1 MKTEDFSEETVATSA
16 ASSSSR
22 SQKCFIC
29 GNDLHSRA
37 LCPARD
43 VTCRNC
49 GKKGHYQRVCKSRPG
64 RNSSNVVASSN
75 TLVAISGSTHCLQ
88 KSIIKALFNNI
99 QLSALIDTGSSLS
112 FLNEKHVAKCKLKV
126 EPYLGKISMANSSM
140 VTETEGVCKVNLKI
154 ENFTYQNVELLVM
167 KGLCSYVLIGH
178 DILNKHSSVEIGFDG
193 NRPPLTICSLAI
205 AQVPPVSLFSNLN
218 PDCRPLDTKSLRQT
232 VEDNIF
238 MALEIQKLLQ
248 EGVIEPS
255 NSPWRAE
262 AFVIRGENHKP
273 RMVVD
278 YSQTINKYPLPKIEE
293 VILKISKNKV
303 FSKIDLQSAY
313 HQIPI
318 QDSERHYT
326 AFEACRKLYQF
337 LRVPFG
343 VTNGVACFQ
352 RVIDK
357 IIEDEELTLTYPF
370 IDDVTV
376 CGKDQKEHDD
386 NLEKLMTV
394 AKKYNL
400 TLNADK
406 CTYSSNSVHF
416 LGYIIQD
423 GIIKP
428 DPERL
433 KPLRDMPV
441 PKDSS
446 ALQRALG
453 MFAHYCRWIPGF
465 SKKIRPLLG
474 KKLFPLSRDA
484 VLTFNSLKDDVA
496 NAALTTIED
505 DIPFRVETDSSD
517 FAIGATLS
525 QAGRPVAFFSR
536 TLHASE
542 LRHSSPEKEAYA
554 IVESLRHWRHF
565 LMGKHFEVF
574 TDQQAVAFVFNQRH
588 GSKIKN
594 EKLIRW
600 KLELASFKFDII
612 YRPGKQ
618 NVIADTLSRITGAI
632 TPRVDLYNLHNSL
645 CPPGVIRM
653 HHWVRCKNLPFSLE
667 DIKKVT
673 NSCLICN
680 ELKPRF
686 VKNVGTFVKA
696 TAPFERLN
704 LDFKGPL
711 PSVSRNHYILTIV
724 DEFSRFP
731 FAIPCRHATSR
742 TTPYNPA
749 GNGQVER
756 YNGIIWKTIQLALRS
771 NSMKTEQWEGVIQTV
786 LHSIHSLL
794 CTATN
799 ATPHERMFS
808 HLRRSHNGC
817 SIPTWLTKPGR
828 VLIKNQMRANK
839 YEPIVQEVELIEAN
853 PDYAHAKLGDG
864 RKTTVSIRHLAPRG
878 ETTRSH
884 CLSTRN
890 QLIEETVSEYLQILN
905 QLSKDCDF
913 TDAKAEEYRKE
924 YIRDAFI
931 RELKCPRI
939 RLRLLENTSM
949 TLDQAFEQARTLE
962 SAEVHA
968 AFYMGSSFPVQS
980 AAMKTEDF
988 SEETVATSAA
998 RGSSSEI

>member
-1 MKTEDFSEETVATSA
+1 MGSSFPVQSAAMKTEDFSEETVATSA
-16 ASSSSR
+16 ASSSSSSSR
-22 SQKCFIC
+22 SQKCFFC
-29 GNDLHSRA
+29 GNDLHSRI

-43 VTCRNC
+43 VTSRNC

-64 RNSSNVVASSN
+64 RNSSNVVSSSN

-88 KSIIKALFNNI
+88 KSIIKALVNNI

-140 VTETEGVCKVNLKI
+140 VTETDGVCKVNLKI

-167 KGLCSYVLIGH
+167 KDLCSDVLIGH
-178 DILNKHSSVEIGFDG
+178 DILNRHSSVEIGFDG
-193 NRPPLTICSLAI
+193 NRPPLTICSLAV

-218 PDCRPLDTKSLRQT
+218 PDCRPLVTKSRRQT

-238 MALEIQKLLQ
+238 MALEVQKLLQ

-255 NSPWRAE
+255 NSPWRAQ

-278 YSQTINKYPLPKIEE
+278 YSQTINKHTLLDAYPLPKIEE
-293 VILKISKNKV
+293 
-303 FSKIDLQSAY
+303 
-313 HQIPI
+313 
-318 QDSERHYT
+318 DSERHYT
-326 AFEACRKLYQF
+326 AFEACGKLYQF
-337 LRVPFG
+337 LHVPFG

-357 IIEDEELTLTYPF
+357 IIEDEGLTLTYPF

-386 NLEKLMTV
+386 NLEKFMTV
-394 AKKYNL
+394 AKKI
-400 TLNADK
+400 
-406 CTYSSNSVHF
+406 SF
-416 LGYIIQD
+416 LLCFVPGNRQNQKEPDTRLD

-474 KKLFPLSRDA
+474 KKQFPLSRDA
-484 VLTFNSLKDDVA
+484 VLTFNSLKDDVE
-496 NAALTTIED
+496 NAALATIED

-574 TDQQAVAFVFNQRH
+574 TDQQAVAFVFNQRY

-600 KLELASFKFDII
+600 RLELASFKFDII
-612 YRPGKQ
+612 YRPGK
-618 NVIADTLSRITGAI
+618 
-632 TPRVDLYNLHNSL
+632 
-645 CPPGVIRM
+645 
-653 HHWVRCKNLPFSLE
+653 
-667 DIKKVT
+667 
-673 NSCLICN
+673 
-680 ELKPRF
+680 
-686 VKNVGTFVKA
+686 
-696 TAPFERLN
+696 
-704 LDFKGPL
+704 
-711 PSVSRNHYILTIV
+711 
-724 DEFSRFP
+724 
-731 FAIPCRHATSR
+731 
-742 TTPYNPA
+742 
-749 GNGQVER
+749 
-756 YNGIIWKTIQLALRS
+756 
-771 NSMKTEQWEGVIQTV
+771 
-786 LHSIHSLL
+786 
-794 CTATN
+794 
-799 ATPHERMFS
+799 
-808 HLRRSHNGC
+808 
-817 SIPTWLTKPGR
+817 
-828 VLIKNQMRANK
+828 
-839 YEPIVQEVELIEAN
+839 
-853 PDYAHAKLGDG
+853 
-864 RKTTVSIRHLAPRG
+864 
-878 ETTRSH
+878 
-884 CLSTRN
+884 
-890 QLIEETVSEYLQILN
+890 
-905 QLSKDCDF
+905 
-913 TDAKAEEYRKE
+913 
-924 YIRDAFI
+924 
-931 RELKCPRI
+931 
-939 RLRLLENTSM
+939 
-949 TLDQAFEQARTLE
+949 
-962 SAEVHA
+962 
-968 AFYMGSSFPVQS
+968 
-980 AAMKTEDF
+980 
-988 SEETVATSAA
+988 
-998 RGSSSEI
+998 

>member
-1 MKTEDFSEETVATSA
+1 MLSIRGLKCPRIRQRLLENTSLTLDQAFEQARTLESAEVHAASYMGSSFPVQSTAMKTEDFSDETVTTSA

-22 SQKCFIC
+22 SQKCFFC
-29 GNDLHSRA
+29 GNDLHSRTV
-37 LCPARD
+37 CPARD

-49 GKKGHYQRVCKSRPG
+49 GKKGHYERVCKSRPG

-88 KSIIKALFNNI
+88 KSIIKALVNNI
-99 QLSALIDTGSSLS
+99 QLSALIDALSSLS

-126 EPYLGKISMANSSM
+126 ESYLGKISMANSSL

-154 ENFTYQNVELLVM
+154 ENFTYQNVELLIM
-167 KGLCSYVLIGH
+167 KDLCSDVLIGH
-178 DILNKHSSVEIGFDG
+178 DILNRHPSVEIGFDG
-193 NRPPLTICSLAI
+193 NRPPLTICSLAV
-205 AQVPPVSLFSNLN
+205 AQVPPVSLFSDLN
-218 PDCRPLDTKSLRQT
+218 PDCRPLVTKSRRRT
-232 VEDNIF
+232 IEDNIF
-238 MALEIQKLLQ
+238 MALEVQKYFK

-255 NSPWRAE
+255 NSPWRAQ

-278 YSQTINKYPLPKIEE
+278 YSQTINKYTLLDAYPLPKIEE

-318 QDSERHYT
+318 QDSEIHYT
-326 AFEACRKLYQF
+326 AFEACGKLYQF

-357 IIEDEELTLTYPF
+357 IIEDEGLTLTYPF

-386 NLEKLMTV
+386 NLEKFMTV
-394 AKKYNL
+394 TKKYNL
-400 TLNADK
+400 TLNEDK
-406 CTYSSNSVHF
+406 CTYSSNSVHL
-416 LGYIIQD
+416 LGYIIQG

-433 KPLRDMPV
+433 KPLRDMPF

-453 MFAHYCRWIPGF
+453 MFSHYCRWISGF

-474 KKLFPLSRDA
+474 KKQFPLSRDA
-484 VLTFNSLKDDVA
+484 VLTFNSLKDNVA
-496 NAALTTIED
+496 NAALATIED
-505 DIPFRVETDSSD
+505 DIPFRNSSD

-525 QAGRPVAFFSR
+525 QTGRPVAFFSR

-554 IVESLRHWRHF
+554 DVESLRHWRHF
-565 LMGKHFEVF
+565 LMEKHFEVF

-588 GSKIKN
+588 GSKVKN

-600 KLELASFKFDII
+600 RLELSSFKFDII

-645 CPPGVIRM
+645 CHPGVTRM

-680 ELKPRF
+680 ELRPRS
-686 VKNVGTFVKA
+686 VKNVGTLVKA

-731 FAIPCRHATSR
+731 FAIPCSDISAKTVILHLKNIFSIFGMPSFIHSDRGSSFMSHELKSFLTSQGIATSR

-749 GNGQVER
+749 GNGQLER

-771 NSMKTEQWEGVIQTV
+771 NSMKTEQWGVMQTA
-786 LHSIHSLL
+786 LHSIRSLL

-799 ATPHERMFS
+799 VTPHERMFS
-808 HLRRSHNGC
+808 HPRRC
-817 SIPTWLTKPGR
+817 LKKKDPK
-828 VLIKNQMRANK
+828 
-839 YEPIVQEVELIEAN
+839 
-853 PDYAHAKLGDG
+853 
-864 RKTTVSIRHLAPRG
+864 
-878 ETTRSH
+878 ET
-884 CLSTRN
+884 L
-890 QLIEETVSEYLQILN
+890 
-905 QLSKDCDF
+905 F
-913 TDAKAEEYRKE
+913 
-924 YIRDAFI
+924 
-931 RELKCPRI
+931 
-939 RLRLLENTSM
+939 
-949 TLDQAFEQARTLE
+949 
-962 SAEVHA
+962 
-968 AFYMGSSFPVQS
+968 
-980 AAMKTEDF
+980 
-988 SEETVATSAA
+988 
-998 RGSSSEI
+998 

>member
-1 MKTEDFSEETVATSA
+1 
-16 ASSSSR
+16 
-22 SQKCFIC
+22 
-29 GNDLHSRA
+29 
-37 LCPARD
+37 
-43 VTCRNC
+43 
-49 GKKGHYQRVCKSRPG
+49 
-64 RNSSNVVASSN
+64 
-75 TLVAISGSTHCLQ
+75 
-88 KSIIKALFNNI
+88 
-99 QLSALIDTGSSLS
+99 
-112 FLNEKHVAKCKLKV
+112 
-126 EPYLGKISMANSSM
+126 M

-167 KGLCSYVLIGH
+167 KDLCSDVLIGH
-178 DILNKHSSVEIGFDG
+178 VILNRHSSVEIGFDG
-193 NRPPLTICSLAI
+193 NRPPLTICSLAV

-218 PDCRPLDTKSLRQT
+218 PDCRPLVTKSRRQT
-232 VEDNIF
+232 IEDKIF
-238 MALEIQKLLQ
+238 MALEVQKLLQ
-248 EGVIEPS
+248 EGVIEP
-255 NSPWRAE
+255 
-262 AFVIRGENHKP
+262 I
-273 RMVVD
+273 
-278 YSQTINKYPLPKIEE
+278 
-293 VILKISKNKV
+293 

-326 AFEACRKLYQF
+326 AFEACGKLYQF
-337 LRVPFG
+337 LRVLFG

-352 RVIDK
+352 RVINK
-357 IIEDEELTLTYPF
+357 TIADEGLTLTYPF

-386 NLEKLMTV
+386 NLEKFMTV

-400 TLNADK
+400 TLNEDK
-406 CTYSSNSVHF
+406 CTYSSNSVHL

-446 ALQRALG
+446 ALQR
-453 MFAHYCRWIPGF
+453 
-465 SKKIRPLLG
+465 KKQ
-474 KKLFPLSRDA
+474 FPLSRDA

-496 NAALTTIED
+496 NAALATIED

-542 LRHSSPEKEAYA
+542 FRHSSPEKEAYA

-565 LMGKHFEVF
+565 LIGKHFEVF

-600 KLELASFKFDII
+600 RLELTSFKFDII

-645 CPPGVIRM
+645 CHPGVTRM

-686 VKNVGTFVKA
+686 VKNVGTLVKA
-696 TAPFERLN
+696 TAPFERGSSFMPHELKS
-704 LDFKGPL
+704 F
-711 PSVSRNHYILTIV
+711 LTSQGI
-724 DEFSRFP
+724 
-731 FAIPCRHATSR
+731 ATSR

-771 NSMKTEQWEGVIQTV
+771 NSMKTEQWEGVIQTA
-786 LHSIHSLL
+786 LHSIRSLL

-808 HLRRSHNGC
+808 HPRRSHNGC
-817 SIPTWLTKPGR
+817 SIPTWLTKPSP
-828 VLIKNQMRANK
+828 VLMKNQMRANK

-853 PDYAHAKLGDG
+853 PDYAHVKLGDG
-864 RKTTVSIRHLAPRG
+864 RETTVSIRHLAPRG
-878 ETTRSH
+878 ETTRSED
-884 CLSTRN
+884 N
-890 QLIEETVSEYLQILN
+890 
-905 QLSKDCDF
+905 KG
-913 TDAKAEEYRKE
+913 AEE
-924 YIRDAFI
+924 
-931 RELKCPRI
+931 
-939 RLRLLENTSM
+939 NV
-949 TLDQAFEQARTLE
+949 QAYPDLQPINSDSAITLE
-962 SAEVHA
+962 DS
-968 AFYMGSSFPVQS
+968 
-980 AAMKTEDF
+980 TEQNMN
-988 SEETVATSAA
+988 TVALRTTSRHTQATFCILE
-998 RGSSSEI
+998 GLHQGLK

>member
-1 MKTEDFSEETVATSA
+1 MTLDQAFEQARTLESAEVHAASCMGSSFPVQSAAMKTEDFSEETVATSA
-16 ASSSSR
+16 ASSSSSR
-22 SQKCFIC
+22 FQKCFFC
-29 GNDLHSRA
+29 GNDLHSRT

-49 GKKGHYQRVCKSRPG
+49 GKKGHYQRMCKSRPG

-75 TLVAISGSTHCLQ
+75 TLAAILGSTHCLQ
-88 KSIIKALFNNI
+88 KSIIKALVNTI

-126 EPYLGKISMANSSM
+126 DPYLGKIPMTNSSM

-167 KGLCSYVLIGH
+167 KDLCSDVLIGH
-178 DILNKHSSVEIGFDG
+178 DILNRHSSVEIGFD
-193 NRPPLTICSLAI
+193 SLAV
-205 AQVPPVSLFSNLN
+205 AQVPLVSLFSNLN
-218 PDCRPLDTKSLRQT
+218 PDCRPLVTKSRRQT

-238 MALEIQKLLQ
+238 MALEVQKLLQ

-255 NSPWRAE
+255 NSPWRAQ

-278 YSQTINKYPLPKIEE
+278 YSQTINKYTLLDAYPLPKIEE

-303 FSKIDLQSAY
+303 FSKIDLQSAF

-326 AFEACRKLYQF
+326 AFEACGKLYQF
-337 LRVPFG
+337 SRVPFG

-352 RVIDK
+352 SVIDK
-357 IIEDEELTLTYPF
+357 IIEDEGLTLTYPF

-386 NLEKLMTV
+386 NLEKFMTV

-400 TLNADK
+400 TLNEDK
-406 CTYSSNSVHF
+406 CTYSSNSIHL

-428 DPERL
+428 DPKRL

-453 MFAHYCRWIPGF
+453 MFAHYCGWIPG
-465 SKKIRPLLG
+465 
-474 KKLFPLSRDA
+474 
-484 VLTFNSLKDDVA
+484 
-496 NAALTTIED
+496 
-505 DIPFRVETDSSD
+505 
-517 FAIGATLS
+517 

-536 TLHASE
+536 TLHAFE

-588 GSKIKN
+588 GIKIKN

-600 KLELASFKFDII
+600 RLELASFKFDII

-632 TPRVDLYNLHNSL
+632 TLRVDLYNLHNSL
-645 CPPGVIRM
+645 CHPGVTRM

-686 VKNVGTFVKA
+686 VKNVGTLVKA
-696 TAPFERLN
+696 TALFERLN
-704 LDFKGPL
+704 LEFKGPL

-731 FAIPCRHATSR
+731 FAIPCSDISAKTVILHLKNIFSIFGMPSFIHSDRGSSFMSHELKSFLTSQGIATSR

-771 NSMKTEQWEGVIQTV
+771 NRMKTEQWEGVIQTA
-786 LHSIHSLL
+786 LHSIRSLL

-808 HLRRSHNGC
+808 HPRRSHNGC
-817 SIPTWLTKPGR
+817 SIPTWLTS
-828 VLIKNQMRANK
+828 L
-839 YEPIVQEVELIEAN
+839 VQFL
-853 PDYAHAKLGDG
+853 
-864 RKTTVSIRHLAPRG
+864 
-878 ETTRSH
+878 
-884 CLSTRN
+884 
-890 QLIEETVSEYLQILN
+890 
-905 QLSKDCDF
+905 
-913 TDAKAEEYRKE
+913 
-924 YIRDAFI
+924 
-931 RELKCPRI
+931 
-939 RLRLLENTSM
+939 
-949 TLDQAFEQARTLE
+949 
-962 SAEVHA
+962 
-968 AFYMGSSFPVQS
+968 
-980 AAMKTEDF
+980 
-988 SEETVATSAA
+988 
-998 RGSSSEI
+998 

>member
-1 MKTEDFSEETVATSA
+1 MPDYI
-16 ASSSSR
+16 R
-22 SQKCFIC
+22 II
-29 GNDLHSRA
+29 LHLPLPFNFNLVISV
-37 LCPARD
+37 PD
-43 VTCRNC
+43 V
-49 GKKGHYQRVCKSRPG
+49 V
-64 RNSSNVVASSN
+64 
-75 TLVAISGSTHCLQ
+75 LQ
-88 KSIIKALFNNI
+88 
-99 QLSALIDTGSSLS
+99 
-112 FLNEKHVAKCKLKV
+112 V
-126 EPYLGKISMANSSM
+126 
-140 VTETEGVCKVNLKI
+140 
-154 ENFTYQNVELLVM
+154 
-167 KGLCSYVLIGH
+167 
-178 DILNKHSSVEIGFDG
+178 
-193 NRPPLTICSLAI
+193 
-205 AQVPPVSLFSNLN
+205 
-218 PDCRPLDTKSLRQT
+218 
-232 VEDNIF
+232 
-238 MALEIQKLLQ
+238 QKLLQ

-255 NSPWRAE
+255 NSPWRAQ
-262 AFVIRGENHKP
+262 AFVIRGENYKP

-278 YSQTINKYPLPKIEE
+278 YSQTINKYTLLDAYTLPKIEE

-326 AFEACRKLYQF
+326 AFEACGKLYQF

-357 IIEDEELTLTYPF
+357 IIEDEGLTLTYPF

-386 NLEKLMTV
+386 NLKKFMTV

-400 TLNADK
+400 TLNEDK
-406 CTYSSNSVHF
+406 CTYSSNSVHL

-446 ALQRALG
+446 ALQ
-453 MFAHYCRWIPGF
+453 H
-465 SKKIRPLLG
+465 
-474 KKLFPLSRDA
+474 
-484 VLTFNSLKDDVA
+484 DVA
-496 NAALTTIED
+496 NAALATIED

-574 TDQQAVAFVFNQRH
+574 TDQQAVAFVFNLRH

-600 KLELASFKFDII
+600 RLELASFKFDII

-645 CPPGVIRM
+645 CHPGVTRM

-686 VKNVGTFVKA
+686 
-696 TAPFERLN
+696 
-704 LDFKGPL
+704 
-711 PSVSRNHYILTIV
+711 
-724 DEFSRFP
+724 P
-731 FAIPCRHATSR
+731 FAIPYSDISAKTVILHLKNIFSIFGMPSFIHSDRGSSFMSHELKSFLTSQGIATSR

-771 NSMKTEQWEGVIQTV
+771 NSMKTEQWEGVIQTA
-786 LHSIHSLL
+786 LHSIRSLL

-808 HLRRSHNGC
+808 HPRRSHNGC
-817 SIPTWLTKPGR
+817 SIPTWLTKPGP
-828 VLIKNQMRANK
+828 VLMKNQMRANK

-853 PDYAHAKLGDG
+853 PDYAHVKLGDG
-864 RKTTVSIRHLAPRG
+864 RETTVSTRHLAPRG
-878 ETTRSH
+878 ETTRSED
-884 CLSTRN
+884 N
-890 QLIEETVSEYLQILN
+890 
-905 QLSKDCDF
+905 KG
-913 TDAKAEEYRKE
+913 AEENVQAYPNLQPINSDSFITLEDSTEQNMNTVALRTTSRHRQPPAYLKD
-924 YIRDAFI
+924 YIRD
-931 RELKCPRI
+931 
-939 RLRLLENTSM
+939 
-949 TLDQAFEQARTLE
+949 
-962 SAEVHA
+962 
-968 AFYMGSSFPVQS
+968 
-980 AAMKTEDF
+980 
-988 SEETVATSAA
+988 
-998 RGSSSEI
+998 